1 MVVKELVALG
11 DGKGCAALESLRKEI
26 AGDADALSKS
36 IAALEKALD
45 KGQGIIPAMD
55 ALRKDVDAL
64 ETVVDDKV
72 WPMPKYREMLF
83 IC

>member
-1 MVVKELVALG
+1 
-11 DGKGCAALESLRKEI
+11 
-26 AGDADALSKS
+26 
-36 IAALEKALD
+36 
-45 KGQGIIPAMD
+45 MD